1 MKEKF
6 KYFFSA
12 CPPHFFIIC
21 ACVFMQM
28 LNWGEGYRF
37 VFHLNLLMVL
47 VSSFYLFDKVR
58 NHYADIS
65 YLLAFPIIFL
75 VLHLFSGVG
84 FVYSGEIRS
93 VIFATFLMLGI
104 WLLSLK
110 DIEYITKNIFGA
122 ATTLLLLY
130 VVSQTIALWW
140 FDKPYG
146 TMRNPHYLA
155 FNSAAALI
163 VAIYLF
169 SRASF
174 LWKLLFG
181 LCVILL
187 GAFILGSSSRPTWIG
202 LICSGLL
209 VIFFVERKYRYS
221 IALAIISVLIGLMLS
236 NIAGFADKFM
246 SLIVNLANEERVQIW
261 QDVWRMQ
268 MDSSLYQWLVGH
280 GLNTFEDNF
289 ISYSAFHS
297 MIESMD
303 FHSPHNFIL
312 EVLYLSGTLGLVLSF
327 ILIFLLYKNLLSAIN
342 NNSELKSTYLLLF
355 ALLTTNLVTVGITVS
370 FFSRYNLTMIAIV
383 VGGML
388 IMRKIPLRKTI

>member
-1 MKEKF
+1 
-6 KYFFSA
+6 
-12 CPPHFFIIC
+12 
-21 ACVFMQM
+21 MQM

-47 VSSFYLFDKVR
+47 VSSFYLIDKVGD
-58 NHYADIS
+58 HCSDIS
-65 YLLAFPIIFL
+65 CLLIFPIIFL
-75 VLHLFSGVG
+75 VLHLFAGVG
-84 FVYSGEIRS
+84 VVYSGEIRS

-110 DIEYITKNIFGA
+110 DIEYVTKNIFGA
-122 ATTLLLLY
+122 ATSLLLLY
-130 VVSQTIALWW
+130 VVSQAIALWW

-163 VAIYLF
+163 VALYLF
-169 SRASF
+169 FRVSF
-174 LWKLLFG
+174 PWKLLFG
-181 LCVILL
+181 LCAILL
-187 GAFILGSSSRPTWIG
+187 GAFILGSASRPTWIG

-209 VIFFVERKYRYS
+209 MIFFVEPKYRYS
-221 IALAIISVLIGLMLS
+221 TALAIISVLIGLVLS
-236 NIAGFADKFM
+236 NIAGFADRFA
-246 SLIVNLANEERVQIW
+246 SLLAGLASEERVQIW

-289 ISYSAFHS
+289 ISYSAYHS

-312 EVLYLSGTLGLVLSF
+312 EVLYLSGTLGLALSLM
-327 ILIFLLYKNLLSAIN
+327 LIFLLYKNLLSAIN
-342 NNSELKSTYLLLF
+342 NHPELKSTYLLLLS
-355 ALLTTNLVTVGITVS
+355 LLTTNLVTVGITVS

-388 IMRKIPLRKTI
+388 IMRQIPLRKTV